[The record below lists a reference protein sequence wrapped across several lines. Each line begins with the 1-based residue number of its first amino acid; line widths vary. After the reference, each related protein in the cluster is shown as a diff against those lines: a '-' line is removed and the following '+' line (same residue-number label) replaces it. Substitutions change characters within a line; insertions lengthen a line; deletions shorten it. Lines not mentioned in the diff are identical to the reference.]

1 MTIMASRRLLRWSGV
16 MAALMCVAGPVAA
29 IELTASE
36 QAGKQIF
43 LEGRSASGSSIAAR
57 VGGADTAIPATVVP
71 CANCHGADGRGRR
84 EGGVRPPDITW
95 RRLAL
100 SYGQRLENGRERP
113 AYDAASFARAITTG
127 VDSGGNRLDPAM
139 PRFTM
144 SARDVEELTA
154 YLKRLEDDGDP
165 GLLADT
171 VRVGTLQPAAGP
183 LAELGNTVTAILR
196 GTFDAVNAGG
206 GVHGRRIELV
216 VADPGPD
223 AAGAEVALRRLVEEE
238 KVFAVVSPLAP
249 ALDGRLGAV
258 ADAARMPVVGPL
270 AQLSGSGGRF
280 VFEPLPGLGEQL
292 GALGE
297 YAATALKLTNPPAAI
312 VHPDEA
318 RSGAI
323 AGALAERLARR
334 GWSQVR
340 AYAYVPGAFDAAG
353 VGAAVAGQGAKAVFF
368 IGRDADFGA
377 LAAQAPLQKSPPWM
391 FAAANQVGPAALQ
404 LPAAQAERVF
414 IAYPT
419 LPQDWSPQGAGAMRA
434 VRERSGAGDRHP
446 AFQVG
451 AYAAA
456 MVMVEGF
463 KRAGRDASRDK
474 FVAALENMHGFQ
486 TGVTPAIGF
495 GPGQRIGAPGAH
507 IVGVDAQKRVF
518 RPTGRYVRLDTVQ
531 E

>member
-1 MTIMASRRLLRWSGV
+1 MASRRLLRWSGV
-16 MAALMCVAGPVAA
+16 LAALACAAGPVAA
-29 IELTASE
+29 IELTAAE
-36 QAGKQIF
+36 LAGKQIF
-43 LEGRSASGSSIAAR
+43 LEGRSLSGSSIAAR
-57 VGGADTAIPATVVP
+57 VGGADTAIPGTVVP

-95 RRLAL
+95 RRLAIP
-100 SYGQRLENGRERP
+100 YGQRLESGRERP

-127 VDSGGNRLDPAM
+127 IDSGGNRLDPAM
-139 PRFTM
+139 PRFVM
-144 SARDVEELTA
+144 AARDVEDLTA
-154 YLKRLEDDGDP
+154 YLKRLEDDRDP
-165 GLLADT
+165 GLLEDT
-171 VRVGTLQPAAGP
+171 VRVGTLQPASGP
-183 LAELGNTVTAILR
+183 LAELGATVAALLR

-206 GVHGRRIELV
+206 GVHGRRVELV
-216 VADPGPD
+216 VADPGID
-223 AAGAEVALRRLVEEE
+223 AASAEAALRRLVEEDR
-238 KVFAVVSPLAP
+238 VFAVVAPLVP
-249 ALDGRLGAV
+249 ALDGRLGAL
-258 ADAARMPVVGPL
+258 ADAARIPLVGPL

-280 VFEPLPGLGEQL
+280 VFDPLPGLGEQL

-297 YAATALKLTNPPAAI
+297 YAVTALKLGNPPAAI

-323 AGALAERLARR
+323 ATALAERLARR

-340 AYAYVPGAFDAAG
+340 AYAYVPGAFNAPW
-353 VGAAVAGQGAKAVFF
+353 VGTAVAGQGAKVVFF

-377 LAAQAPLQKSPPWM
+377 LAAQPALQQAPPWL
-391 FAAANQVGPAALQ
+391 FAAASQVGPAALQ
-404 LPAAQAERVF
+404 LPPAQAEHVF

-419 LPQDWSPQGAGAMRA
+419 LPQDWSPQGAGALRA
-434 VRERSGAGDRHP
+434 VRERSGVGERHP
-446 AFQVG
+446 AFQIG

-474 FVAALENMHGFQ
+474 FVAGLETLHGFH

-495 GPGQRIGAPGAH
+495 GPAQRIGAPGAH
-507 IVGVDAQKRVF
+507 IVGVDAQKGVF
-518 RPTGRYVRLDTVQ
+518 RPTGRYVRLDVVQ